1 MSDISSTTRR
11 RPVRALILLVVL
23 AALAAVPLYLDG
35 SWLVIGI
42 LAMAAAVGAI
52 GLTILVGTAGQL
64 SLAHA
69 FFVAC
74 GAYAYAFFAGE
85 PSSSGVSGWGWPS
98 LLAAI
103 AAIGVASLAGLA
115 FSPVAARVRGLYLGV
130 ASLGLVFI
138 GQHLLRNLVSVTG
151 GSNGRSVPPLE
162 IFGVELTGTDPDVQL
177 LGVPLGAQ
185 ERLWYVLLVALLIAV
200 CIAGGIVRRRP
211 GRAFTLVRDNE
222 AAASALGIHVQRSKA
237 TAFVLSSAF
246 AGASGVLTAVAFGY
260 VVPQYFG
267 LVLSINFLVMV
278 IIGGLGS
285 IGGAVAGAFII
296 TGLPLILDRWAQ
308 GSGVL
313 AAPGSGGYDASTIS
327 TIVFGALTVIVI
339 IVEPG
344 GLAQLWR
351 RVTARLVHRTT
362 RRRHT
367 SGTISTATQQPPIR
381 TESEQQERNQ
391 RVTH

>member
-1 MSDISSTTRR
+1 MSETRSISPRR
-11 RPVRALILLVVL
+11 LLRPLVL
-23 AALAAVPLYLDG
+23 AAALVVLAAVPLYLDG
-35 SWLVIGI
+35 SWLIVGI

-69 FFVAC
+69 FFLAC

-85 PSSSGVSGWGWPS
+85 PSGTGVSGLGWPTV
-98 LLAAI
+98 LAAI
-103 AAIGVASLAGLA
+103 AAVGVASLAGLA

-151 GSNGRSVPPLE
+151 GSNGRSVPALDA
-162 IFGVELTGTDPDVQL
+162 FGFELTGTSPDLQL

-185 ERLWYVLLVALLIAV
+185 ERLWYVLLVALLIAISV
-200 CIAGGIVRRRP
+200 AGGVVRRRP

-246 AGASGVLTAVAFGY
+246 AGASGVLTALAFGY

-267 LVLSINFLVMV
+267 LALSINFLVMV

-296 TGLPLILDRWAQ
+296 TALPLILDRMTQ
-308 GSGVL
+308 GSGLL

-327 TIVFGALTVIVI
+327 AIVFGALTVIVI

-351 RVTARLVHRTT
+351 RSVARLARRAGHRS
-362 RRRHT
+362 HT
-367 SGTISTATQQPPIR
+367 SGATPAPSPQPIR
-381 TESEQQERNQ
+381 TESERQERNH
-391 RVTH
+391 RVTQ